1 MLGSGLV
8 GISVF
13 LIPAFAKPFPVSRNF
28 RNSVYNK
35 IRYKNDPKNPN
46 IGFSKNEIDLL
57 IKSVDLNLPKTYIIF
72 LQNAG
77 KNSNALNQKFENI
90 EELIELQKTFKEK
103 IENSDVEDF
112 NFSCWCFSYF
122 EDKYFYFELDN
133 SKNPMVK
140 NFENKTFPADNG
152 WNYKKGFLSKI
163 DNFVEFINSKT
174 TQKYGYTLW
183 ENIKDYSML
192 LITWPFILII
202 FIILEI
208 SKRTK

>member
-1 MLGSGLV
+1 
-8 GISVF
+8 
-13 LIPAFAKPFPVSRNF
+13 
-28 RNSVYNK
+28 
-35 IRYKNDPKNPN
+35 
-46 IGFSKNEIDLL
+46 
-57 IKSVDLNLPKTYIIF
+57 
-72 LQNAG
+72 
-77 KNSNALNQKFENI
+77 
-90 EELIELQKTFKEK
+90 
-103 IENSDVEDF
+103 
-112 NFSCWCFSYF
+112 
-122 EDKYFYFELDN
+122 
-133 SKNPMVK
+133 MVK